1 MARGGGRVAAR
12 SLVWAQRDGQSHVGS
27 GAQALAKDAQ
37 DGRSIGAVSSPSLV
51 LAGTFVL
58 AAAMAA
64 PRASASPVASQAR
77 PLPRPRPHQGGRYSQ
92 LQLLLRTAGGLPPPH
107 GFRGRPQAPPS
118 PYSLRPLLPL
128 AALPTVTAV
137 NPQAEALRNS
147 LNGRGQRLTPQR
159 QRVLGLFERIGE
171 GSHLSAEEVHQRL
184 LKGEEKVSLA
194 TVYRTLRLLSSM
206 QLLQELE
213 LPDGGRRFEL
223 AGDTNRDHHHLVC
236 VRCGQTEEFES
247 HDVLQA
253 GERAAGLHGFRLL
266 ECVLNVRAVCPSCAQ
281 AEGA

>member
-1 MARGGGRVAAR
+1 
-12 SLVWAQRDGQSHVGS
+12 
-27 GAQALAKDAQ
+27 
-37 DGRSIGAVSSPSLV
+37 
-51 LAGTFVL
+51 
-58 AAAMAA
+58 MAA
-64 PRASASPVASQAR
+64 PRASDRRVPSPAPILAWTQPKPRRQIFAIATTIEKSRWSRAA
-77 PLPRPRPHQGGRYSQ
+77 PRPPRP
-92 LQLLLRTAGGLPPPH
+92 
-107 GFRGRPQAPPS
+107 APSAAVP
-118 PYSLRPLLPL
+118 LRPLLPL
-128 AALPTVTAV
+128 AALPTVTAA
-137 NPQAEALRNS
+137 NPQAEALRTS

-184 LKGEEKVSLA
+184 LKGDEKVSLA